1 MLGDDF
7 SRGDSRALDIR
18 VQLLCLDDPIVG
30 IEGVLTAEGADFVLL
45 SWCLLVNSIIR
56 LVYDHLP
63 LLALGL
69 VK

>member
-1 MLGDDF
+1 MLRDDF
-7 SRGDSRALDIR
+7 PRGDSRAFDIR

-30 IEGVLTAEGADFVLL
+30 IEGVLTAEGANFVLL
-45 SWCLLVNSIIR
+45 NRCLLVNFIIR
-56 LVYDHLP
+56 PMYNHSP